1 MTFHSQS
8 KGKTFTVAH
17 DSVPQWIYIHLLA
30 PTGKAEWRWI
40 TWGKESLD
48 RVRHEGYII
57 LGTYHSQP
65 Y

>member
-1 MTFHSQS
+1 MTLHSQN

-17 DSVPQWIYIHLLA
+17 DFVSRWIYIHLLA

-40 TWGKESLD
+40 LWGKESLD
-48 RVRHEGYII
+48 RVRNEGYSII
-57 LGTYHSQP
+57 GTYDSQP